1 MTVERSVTNSGI
13 TVITETMPWVRSA
26 ALGMWV
32 GVGSRDETLDEWG
45 ASHFL
50 EHLLFKGT
58 TSRSQ
63 RQIAETFDRIGGD
76 ANAFTTK
83 ETTCFH
89 ARVRDADLADAFAV
103 ISDMLVAAVNTED
116 DVQAERNVVL
126 SEIAEYLDSP
136 DDLVHTDFATA
147 LLGEH
152 PLARETLGSEA
163 SIETLSRDVIHNYFT
178 RHYRP
183 ETITVA
189 AAGNVTHEEVYRLT
203 VELLDDLSRPG
214 GSRPERQAPVAYLP
228 NVVTLRH
235 RPITQ
240 THVVIGVPGVTAAD
254 PQRMAIRVLNTLLGG
269 GMSSRLFQ
277 TVREERGLAYT
288 AYSYAGTFSDSGVMG
303 AYAATKPSDAH
314 LTAALMR
321 DVMTGLVDTVTSE
334 EVTRAKQSLLGG
346 LVLNLEDTESRM
358 SRLAHHVLLDMPL
371 RSIDDVVAELEQ
383 ITVDDVKT
391 VAARLFH
398 QPFSLAAVGPIDVA
412 DDTAFHSVV
421 A

>member
-1 MTVERSVTNSGI
+1 VTVQQSVTPSGI
-13 TVITETMPWVRSA
+13 TVITETLPWVRSA

-32 GVGSRDETLDEWG
+32 GVGSRDETVDEWG

-58 TSRSQ
+58 ASRSQ

-89 ARVRDADLADAFAV
+89 ARVRDADLADAFEV
-103 ISDMLVAAVNTED
+103 IADMLVAAINTED
-116 DVQAERNVVL
+116 DVTAERNVVL

-152 PLARETLGSEA
+152 PLARETLGSEQ
-163 SIETLSRDVIHNYFT
+163 SIEALSRDVIHDYFQ

-183 ETITVA
+183 ETLTVA
-189 AAGNVTHEEVYRLT
+189 AAGNLTHDEVYRLT
-203 VELLDDLSRPG
+203 VERLQDLARPG
-214 GSRPERQAPVAYLP
+214 GNRPTRQAPVHYNP
-228 NVVTLRH
+228 NVVTVRH

-240 THVVIGVPGVTAAD
+240 THVVIGVPGITAAD

-288 AYSYAGTFSDSGVMG
+288 AYSYAGTFSDAGVIG
-303 AYAATKPSDAH
+303 AYAATKPRDAVV
-314 LTAALMR
+314 TAQLMR
-321 DVMTGLVDTVTSE
+321 DVMIDLADTVTVE
-334 EVTRAKQSLLGG
+334 EVDRAKQSLLGG

-371 RSIDDVVAELEQ
+371 RSIDEVVSELEQ
-383 ITVDDVKT
+383 VTIGEVQT
-391 VAARLFH
+391 AASQLFS
-398 QPFSLAAVGPIDVA
+398 QPFSIAAVGPIDA
-412 DDTAFHSVV
+412 SDEPAFRDVV

>member
-1 MTVERSVTNSGI
+1 MTVQQSVTPSGI
-13 TVITETMPWVRSA
+13 TVITETLPWVRSA

-32 GVGSRDETLDEWG
+32 GVGSRDETVDEWG

-58 TSRSQ
+58 ASRSQ

-103 ISDMLVAAVNTED
+103 IADMLVAALNTED
-116 DVQAERNVVL
+116 DVTAERNVVL

-147 LLGEH
+147 MLGEH
-152 PLARETLGSEA
+152 PLARETLGSEQ
-163 SIETLSRDVIHNYFT
+163 SIETLSRDVIHDYFQ
-178 RHYRP
+178 RQYRP
-183 ETITVA
+183 ETLTVA
-189 AAGNVTHEEVYRLT
+189 AAGNVTHDAVYRLT
-203 VELLDDLSRPG
+203 VELLHDLSRPG
-214 GSRPERQAPVAYLP
+214 GNRPARQAPAHYNP
-228 NVVTLRH
+228 NIVTVRH

-240 THVVIGVPGVTAAD
+240 THVVIGVPGITAAD
-254 PQRMAIRVLNTLLGG
+254 PHRMAIRVLNTLLGG

-288 AYSYAGTFSDSGVMG
+288 AYSYAGTFSDAGVIG
-303 AYAATKPSDAH
+303 AYAATKPGDAVM
-314 LTAALMR
+314 TTQLMR
-321 DVMTGLVDTVTSE
+321 DVMTGLADTVSVD
-334 EVTRAKQSLLGG
+334 EVDRAKQSLLGG

-358 SRLAHHVLLDMPL
+358 SRLAHHVLLDMEL
-371 RSIDDVVAELEQ
+371 RSIDEVVSELEQ
-383 ITVDDVKT
+383 VTIDDVQM
-391 VAARLFH
+391 AASRLFS
-398 QPFSLAAVGPIDVA
+398 QPFSIAAVGPLDER
-412 DDTAFHSVV
+412 DKTAFQAVV